1 MISVYLPAYP
11 FRGVEAPYLWFF
23 YRIIKSFSEP
33 VLFLVG
39 KQYLLPIEY
48 WMLKNRWEMEND
60 SQVRLG
66 YELPDIQKIDKF
78 HHINIIDESYF
89 LDYLKKDNN
98 NPNKL
103 FKRFITEVISEL
115 ELQFHKF
122 FKENN
127 SLECVLTWCNCPSLN
142 SAAKHFGIKVINM
155 ELGPL
160 RPPDYLSTA
169 YLDFCGV
176 NGNTEAERRF
186 LESDFYRH
194 DDITL
199 SELYDFFFEG
209 KIKKTDDGV
218 DHSVTSQS
226 QEPLSSYEIEKVYDI
241 GVVLQV
247 ENDSNIIAFSNSF
260 NNQSLLD
267 YVECNFIGSK
277 LIRVHP
283 GSQFTLKD
291 INEVDNSNHPIDF
304 IKRCKRIITINSSL
318 GLEALLLGIPVTIL
332 GECSYSFCN
341 VEDSGERTRRL
352 AFYLLSYLVPFDL
365 LFDRNYIR
373 FRLSMSDDDYAI
385 ANKHIDYYIASGN
398 ATNKITK
405 NESNKLING
414 DSCVEERVVNSKD
427 IIEKMKGYIKTK
439 KTENY
444 HSDDK
449 VKIINTLPVE
459 KRIDVIVDVI
469 VPVYGGKQETIECI
483 ESVVSTL
490 PSWAQLVIIND
501 ASPEPELTEWLRER
515 AITKE
520 FLLIENEVNLGF
532 VATVNRGMKLHP
544 QRDILLLNSDVEVAN
559 DWLQRIHDA
568 AYSLDKVGSITPFS
582 NNATIC
588 SFPKFCEDNALFLGL
603 NVRQLDEHFSLLGKV
618 NNLIEIP
625 TGVGFCMYIR
635 RDCLNEIGYFDVETF
650 GKGYGEENDWCQRAA
665 KAGWPNFHQLNVF
678 VYHKGGVSF
687 ADEQSPRQNR
697 ALELLT
703 KLHPNYTKDVMDFIA
718 NDPAKKARSE
728 ILIRILASREITKI
742 LLVSHKMGGGVTT
755 HIHELARFYK
765 NEVIFLLLSP
775 EEDGKSMTLTLNVY
789 EAISP
794 DEFIIDVDNGYSTLI
809 ELLRFI
815 GIGHVHFHHLMGVN
829 EKILDIKNDL
839 ACGYDITIHDYYLIN
854 ANTSL
859 TDKNGSFA
867 GDTPRVRDKLCA
879 ANSHLP
885 AGLTARQWRN
895 KFISWLNGADRVIFP
910 SSDTKKRFIN
920 SYPHLTTPTIVA
932 WHPDSEIAAPYPKA
946 LFNYVAGKKLKVL
959 VLGAISREK
968 GALLLE
974 EVATLL
980 RGKEIEFH
988 LLGYSFRPLNS
999 VITHGPYLNGEL
1011 HHKLNAIEPHVMW
1024 YPALCPETYS
1034 YTLSAALE
1042 CGVPIIAP
1050 NIGAFSERVCGRAFT
1065 RIVEWNIKAKEMS
1078 ELFLTLIKDPASFFI
1093 TENAKPIMDIS
1104 GIEISK
1110 EFYRNSYLK
1119 IEWFR
1124 VNDNSDICIKDL
1136 LYSKNLITIP
1146 KGGSGPLGRKETIL
1160 KLIWKISQVRYL
1172 SYIHKIIPYPIK
1184 RFIKRRLSK
1193 RAIHEII
1200 S

>member
-11 FRGVEAPYLWFF
+11 FRGVEAPYLWVF

-33 VLFLVG
+33 VSFLVG
-39 KQYLLPIEY
+39 KQYLLPIGH

-60 SQVRLG
+60 SQARLG
-66 YELPDIQKIDKF
+66 YELPDIQKIYNF
-78 HHINIIDESYF
+78 HQINIIEESYF
-89 LDYLKKDNN
+89 LNYLKKDNN
-98 NPNKL
+98 NPNEL
-103 FKRFITEVISEL
+103 FKRFITEVIPEL
-115 ELQFHKF
+115 ELEFYRI

-160 RPPDYLSTA
+160 RSPDYLSTA

-176 NGNTEAERRF
+176 NGNTEAEKRY
-186 LESDFYRH
+186 LESNFSLQDEF
-194 DDITL
+194 TL
-199 SELYDFFFEG
+199 SELYDFFFES
-209 KIKKTDDGV
+209 KIKLTNDEA
-218 DHSVTSQS
+218 DHTVRLQS
-226 QEPLSSYEIEKVYDI
+226 QGSLISNDIDKEYDI

-267 YVECNFIGSK
+267 YVECNFMGSK

-291 INEVDNSNHPIDF
+291 INEVDNSNNPTSF
-304 IKRCKRIITINSSL
+304 IKRCKRIITINSSI
-318 GLEALLLGIPVTIL
+318 GLESLLLGTPVTIL

-341 VEDSGERTRRL
+341 VEDSDDRTRRL
-352 AFYLLSYLVPFDL
+352 AFYLLSYLVPFEL
-365 LFDRNYIR
+365 LFDKSYIR
-373 FRLSMSDDDYAI
+373 FRLSTSDDYAI
-385 ANKHIDYYIASGN
+385 VNKHIDFYIASSN
-398 ATNKITK
+398 TTNRIKK
-405 NESNKLING
+405 NESNKLTNG
-414 DSCVEERVVNSKD
+414 DSGVDEIVVNSKN
-427 IIEKMKGYIKTK
+427 IKEKMKDYLNKK
-439 KTENY
+439 KTEHY
-444 HSDDK
+444 CSEGK
-449 VKIINTLPVE
+449 VNSINNLPAE
-459 KRIDVIVDVI
+459 KNIDVIVDVI
-469 VPVYGGKQETIECI
+469 VPVYGGKQESIECI
-483 ESVVSTL
+483 ESAVSTL
-490 PSWAQLVIIND
+490 PSWAQLIVIND
-501 ASPEPELTEWLRER
+501 ASPEPELTEWLREQ
-515 AITKE
+515 AINKE
-520 FLLIENEVNLGF
+520 FLLIENDENLGF

-588 SFPKFCEDNALFLGL
+588 SFPKFCEDNALFMGL
-603 NVRQLDEHFSLLGKV
+603 NVRQLDEHFSLLGKE

-635 RDCLNEIGYFDVETF
+635 RDCLDEVGYFDVETF

-687 ADEQSPRQNR
+687 ADEQNTRKTR

-742 LLVSHKMGGGVTT
+742 LLVSHKMGGGVNT
-755 HIHELARFYK
+755 HVHELERFYD
-765 NEVIFLLLSP
+765 NEVIFFLLSP
-775 EEDGKSMTLTLNVY
+775 EDDGRSITLTLN
-789 EAISP
+789 ISE
-794 DEFIIDVDNGYSTLI
+794 DISSEKFIIDVDNGYSTLI

-815 GIGHVHFHHLMGVN
+815 GVGHVHFHHLMGVN
-829 EKILDIKNDL
+829 EKILNIKNDL
-839 ACGYDITIHDYYLIN
+839 SCGYDITIHDYYLIN

-879 ANSHLP
+879 TNSHLP
-885 AGLTARQWRN
+885 AGFTARQWRN
-895 KFISWLNGADRVIFP
+895 KFITWLNGADRVIFP
-910 SSDTKKRFIN
+910 SADTKKRFMN
-920 SYPHLTTPTIVA
+920 SYPHLATPTVVA
-932 WHPDSEIAAPYPKA
+932 WHPDSEVAAPYPKV

-980 RGKEIEFH
+980 KGKEIEFH
-988 LLGYSFRPLNS
+988 LLGYAFRPLNS
-999 VITHGPYLNGEL
+999 VITHGPYLNSEL
-1011 HHKLNAIEPHVMW
+1011 HHKLNMIEPHVMW

-1042 CGVPIIAP
+1042 CGVPIIVP

-1065 RIVEWNIKAKEMS
+1065 RIVEWNIAAKEMS
-1078 ELFLTLIKDPASFFI
+1078 ELFLSLIKDPTSFFI
-1093 TENAKPIMDIS
+1093 TENAIPIMDSS

-1119 IEWFR
+1119 REWYR
-1124 VNDNSDICIKDL
+1124 VNDNSDIHLKDL
-1136 LYSKNLITIP
+1136 LHSKELIVIP
-1146 KGGSGPLGRKETIL
+1146 KVGVGPLGRKEKIL
-1160 KLIWKISQVRYL
+1160 KLIWMISQVRYL
-1172 SYIHKIIPYPIK
+1172 SYINKSIPYPIK
-1184 RFIKRRLSK
+1184 RFIKRRLSR

>member
-23 YRIIKSFSEP
+23 YRILKSFSEP
-33 VLFLVG
+33 VSFLVG
-39 KQYLLPIEY
+39 KQYLLPVGH

-66 YELPDIQKIDKF
+66 YELPDIQEIYNL
-78 HHINIIDESYF
+78 HHINIIDESCF
-89 LDYLKKDNN
+89 SNYLKKENN
-98 NPNKL
+98 NPNNL
-103 FKRFITEVISEL
+103 FRRFITEIIPEL
-115 ELQFHKF
+115 ELEFYRV

-142 SAAKHFGIKVINM
+142 SAAKHFGIRVINM

-160 RPPDYLSTA
+160 RSPYYLSTA

-176 NGNTEAERRF
+176 NGNTEAEKRF
-186 LESDFYRH
+186 LESDFYLQ

-199 SELYDFFFEG
+199 SEIYEFFFESNLNL
-209 KIKKTDDGV
+209 TNDEAA
-218 DHSVTSQS
+218 HSGSSQS
-226 QEPLSSYEIEKVYDI
+226 QGSLISNEIEKVYDI
-241 GVVLQV
+241 GIVLQV

-267 YVECNFIGSK
+267 YVECNFMGSK

-291 INEVDNSNHPIDF
+291 INEVDNSTSPIAF
-304 IKRCKRIITINSSL
+304 IKKCKRIITINSSI
-318 GLEALLLGIPVTIL
+318 GLEALLLDVPVTIL

-341 VEDSGERTRRL
+341 VEDSDERTRRL

-365 LFDRNYIR
+365 LFDKNYIR
-373 FRLSMSDDDYAI
+373 FRLGARDDYVI
-385 ANKHIDYYIASGN
+385 ANRHVDYYIASRKTSNEIKG
-398 ATNKITK
+398 I
-405 NESNKLING
+405 ESNQLING
-414 DSCVEERVVNSKD
+414 DSSVEEIVLNSKNV
-427 IIEKMKGYIKTK
+427 IEKMKDYLKEK
-439 KTENY
+439 KAEHYN
-444 HSDDK
+444 SGDK
-449 VKIINTLPVE
+449 VKVVNTLPAE
-459 KRIDVIVDVI
+459 KCLDVIVDVV

-490 PSWAQLVIIND
+490 PSWAQLVVIND
-501 ASPEPELTEWLRER
+501 VSPEPELTEWLREQ
-515 AITKE
+515 AVSKE
-520 FLLIENEVNLGF
+520 FLLIENEENCGF
-532 VATVNRGMKLHP
+532 VASVNLGMKLHP
-544 QRDILLLNSDVEVAN
+544 DRDILLLNSDVEVAN

-588 SFPKFCEDNALFLGL
+588 SFPKFCEDNALFMGL
-603 NVRQLDEHFSLLGKV
+603 NVRQLDEHFSLLGKE

-635 RDCLNEIGYFDVETF
+635 RDCLDEVGYFDVETF

-687 ADEQSPRQNR
+687 ADEQNPRKNR
-697 ALELLT
+697 ALEHLT
-703 KLHPNYTKDVMDFIA
+703 KLHPNYTKDVMDFVA

-742 LLVSHKMGGGVTT
+742 LLVSHKMGGGVNT
-755 HIHELARFYK
+755 HIQELARFYN
-765 NEVIFLLLSP
+765 NEVIFFLLSP
-775 EEDGKSMTLTLNVY
+775 EEDGKSITLTLNIS
-789 EAISP
+789 EDISP
-794 DEFIIDVDNGYSTLI
+794 EKFIIDVDYGYSTLI

-815 GIGHVHFHHLMGVN
+815 GVGHVHFHHLMGVN
-829 EKILDIKNDL
+829 EKILNIKNDL
-839 ACGYDITIHDYYLIN
+839 SCGYDITIHDYYLIN
-854 ANTSL
+854 ANASL

-867 GDTPRVRDKLCA
+867 GDTPRVRDKRCA

-885 AGLTARQWRN
+885 AGFTARQWRN

-910 SSDTKKRFIN
+910 SADTKKRFMN

-932 WHPDSEIAAPYPKA
+932 WHPDSEVAAPYPKA
-946 LFNYVAGKKLKVL
+946 SFNYVAGKKLKIL

-980 RGKEIEFH
+980 KGKEIEFH
-988 LLGYSFRPLNS
+988 LLGYAFRPLNS

-1011 HHKLNAIEPHVMW
+1011 HRKLNAIAPHMMW

-1034 YTLSAALE
+1034 YTFSAALE
-1042 CGVPIIAP
+1042 RGVPIIAP
-1050 NIGAFSERVCGRAFT
+1050 NIGAFSERVYGRAFT
-1065 RIVEWNIKAKEMS
+1065 RIVEWNIEAKEMS
-1078 ELFLTLIKDPASFFI
+1078 ELFLTLMKDPASFFI
-1093 TENAKPIMDIS
+1093 TKNAKPIMDIS
-1104 GIEISK
+1104 GVEISK
-1110 EFYRNSYLK
+1110 DFYRNSYLK
-1119 IEWFR
+1119 KEWYR
-1124 VNDNSDICIKDL
+1124 VNEYSDIDIKDL
-1136 LYSKNLITIP
+1136 LYSKDLIFIP
-1146 KGGSGPLGRKETIL
+1146 KGGAGPLGRKEKIL
-1160 KLIWKISQVRYL
+1160 KAIWMISQVKYL
-1172 SYIHKIIPYPIK
+1172 SYMNKIIPYPIK
-1184 RFIKRRLSK
+1184 RFIKRRLSR
-1193 RAIHEII
+1193 RAIHEVI